1 MTSALHVA
9 AAYRAL
15 RAGGVIAYP
24 TEAVWGLGCDPF
36 NAHAVRSLRRLK
48 RRERDNGLILIASSF
63 EQVAPLMAPLPT
75 ARLLQMRASWPGP
88 VTWVAPAAAGVPDWV
103 RGPGAT
109 VALRVTAHPLAAALC
124 YVFGAPVVSSSANIS
139 GRPPARTALAVR
151 RQLGAGLD
159 YVLPGAVGG
168 RARPSTLRDAR
179 DGRVLRP

>member
-1 MTSALHVA
+1 
-9 AAYRAL
+9 
-15 RAGGVIAYP
+15 
-24 TEAVWGLGCDPF
+24 
-36 NAHAVRSLRRLK
+36 
-48 RRERDNGLILIASSF
+48 
-63 EQVAPLMAPLPT
+63 
-75 ARLLQMRASWPGP
+75 
-88 VTWVAPAAAGVPDWV
+88 VPDWV